1 MVWARRKK
9 KQILYEFRKARIWKK
24 NIVKLKTNE
33 NQYLEEL
40 NKILFEM
47 ENFYK
52 TLYSSQISDDS
63 FDASASPFANCSNI
77 KRLDGKQQKTCEG
90 LISEEECS

>member
-1 MVWARRKK
+1 MSSAKEAANTLWIKKSARMKEK
-9 KQILYEFRKARIWKK
+9 HCQTE
-24 NIVKLKTNE
+24 NHE

-40 NKILFEM
+40 NKILFDM

-63 FDASASPFANCSNI
+63 FDASASPFANCNNI
-77 KRLDGKQQKTCEG
+77 KRLDGEQQKTCEG